1 MQYAAAVWAQK
12 VLHYNRVSGCF
23 TEPTGQTGALQE
35 PQNGRRRTHTDEGG
49 ATLWSA
55 TKAVH
60 GTCVP
65 SGMSLATRPPCPNL
79 QTLLGRGH
87 QKTGGRT
94 ASPTSAKRLAR
105 RQRGAELFTQHRD
118 RRVNMGVEKSTNRR
132 RKREFVCLEQS

>member
-1 MQYAAAVWAQK
+1 MQYAAAVWSQK

-23 TEPTGQTGALQE
+23 TEPNLGQTEALQE

-65 SGMSLATRPPCPNL
+65 SGMSLATRPPCPICKSCW
-79 QTLLGRGH
+79 GH
-87 QKTGGRT
+87 LKTGGRT

-118 RRVNMGVEKSTNRR
+118 RRVNTGSKKVQTGGGSGNL
-132 RKREFVCLEQS
+132 CA